1 MSDGFD
7 GGDFLL
13 GMFIADRMSRP
24 REEGHS
30 HGQHWH
36 VHVCPRGLHVHDRWP
51 DGPIRLVQPPPPPPR
66 EPLDPVEARNW
77 SRAGGIA
84 AASLALWVGGA
95 GHAGGLVLLL
105 IVAVVCG
112 LASLVYEGR
121 IEPSEGQE
129 QPTRPEAREPVAP
142 PPVGETAGDVDIV
155 WVYRERP
162 DRPAL
167 PPGRDQR

>member
-13 GMFIADRMSRP
+13 GMLLAGAVSGPRP
-24 REEGHS
+24 QGHS
-30 HGQHWH
+30 HGEHWH
-36 VHVCPRGLHVHDRWP
+36 VHVCPRGYHVHDGWP
-51 DGPIRLVQPPPPPPR
+51 DGPIRLVQPPTPPPP
-66 EPLDPVEARNW
+66 EPVDPVVARNW

-84 AASLALWVGGA
+84 AAALALWVGGA

-105 IVAVVCG
+105 VVAVVCG
-112 LASLVYEGR
+112 LASLVYDGR
-121 IEPSEGQE
+121 IESSDLPQPPDEPSV
-129 QPTRPEAREPVAP
+129 TTEPVTP
-142 PPVGETAGDVDIV
+142 RVPGEASDVDIV

-167 PPGRDQR
+167 PPGEPQP